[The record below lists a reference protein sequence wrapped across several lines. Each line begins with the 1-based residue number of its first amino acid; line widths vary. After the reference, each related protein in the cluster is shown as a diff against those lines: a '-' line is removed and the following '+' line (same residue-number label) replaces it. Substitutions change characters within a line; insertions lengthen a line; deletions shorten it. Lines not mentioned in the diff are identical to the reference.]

1 MPTSYVFM
9 NSNNGPHIILLASV
23 KLEARDRFLTKQKFV
38 VLARSASVATNYP
51 KFKLIRVHK
60 LASKTIN
67 SRYFI
72 SLVVN
77 FMCKISDGLESKS
90 SNSREIK
97 TLLFTF
103 YWSQMEYRIQNT
115 EQTPSQ
121 AGDKWCLLNSPYP
134 SPAHC
139 AVSYMIVMVAVI
151 SR

>member
-1 MPTSYVFM
+1 M

-38 VLARSASVATNYP
+38 GQQCSAVVATNYL

-103 YWSQMEYRIQNT
+103 Y
-115 EQTPSQ
+115 
-121 AGDKWCLLNSPYP
+121 
-134 SPAHC
+134 
-139 AVSYMIVMVAVI
+139 
-151 SR
+151 

>member
-1 MPTSYVFM
+1 
-9 NSNNGPHIILLASV
+9 
-23 KLEARDRFLTKQKFV
+23 
-38 VLARSASVATNYP
+38 
-51 KFKLIRVHK
+51 
-60 LASKTIN
+60 
-67 SRYFI
+67 
-72 SLVVN
+72 
-77 FMCKISDGLESKS
+77 MCKISDGLESKS